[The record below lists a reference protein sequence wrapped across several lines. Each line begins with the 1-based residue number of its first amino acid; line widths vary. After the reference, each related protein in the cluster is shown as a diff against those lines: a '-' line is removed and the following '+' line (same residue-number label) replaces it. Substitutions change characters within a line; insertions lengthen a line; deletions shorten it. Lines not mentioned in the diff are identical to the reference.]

1 LFFCLF
7 VCLFFLFCVIVLFV
21 CLLFCFVVFLFFLF
35 GCLFVCFFVCLFC
48 FLFIKRQKLRIYN
61 PNMSELMNLCA
72 KKDVGTQHNI
82 ETPGFVDT
90 DVTAWEMGYIA

>member
-1 LFFCLF
+1 
-7 VCLFFLFCVIVLFV
+7 
-21 CLLFCFVVFLFFLF
+21 
-35 GCLFVCFFVCLFC
+35 LFC
-48 FLFIKRQKLRIYN
+48 FLSIKRQKLRIYN